1 MPALA
6 FGPDFIIESNV
17 IAEFVADLFPNAR
30 LRPEGHSAEA
40 ALKAAKMR
48 FFTEVWQSKVQALIF
63 APFFGPGD
71 DEAPSKIVKA
81 LGADIVPLLKE
92 YDGPYVLGK
101 EFSMADVLAHSFVLR
116 LFAYAKAGLY
126 GKELY
131 GQLQD
136 IKKVKEWHDAI
147 ASRESTKE
155 IWDETEVVDGM
166 KQMLKNK
173 K

>member
-1 MPALA
+1 VPALA

-71 DEAPSKIVKA
+71 DEAPSKIVEGVRWA
-81 LGADIVPLLKE
+81 LCSWKGILHGRCFGSLFRLETVCLCKGWALWQGIVW
-92 YDGPYVLGK
+92 
-101 EFSMADVLAHSFVLR
+101 SI
-116 LFAYAKAGLY
+116 AGY
-126 GKELY
+126 QKG
-131 GQLQD
+131 
-136 IKKVKEWHDAI
+136 
-147 ASRESTKE
+147 
-155 IWDETEVVDGM
+155 
-166 KQMLKNK
+166 
-173 K
+173 